1 MKISIVIPVYNEA
14 ERLGACL
21 ESIAAQRQRPFE
33 VIVVDNNS
41 TDETANVAS
50 SFPFVTLITEARQ
63 GVVHARTTGFNA
75 ARGDIVGR
83 IDADTLLPDDWTR
96 QIKRIFSQSDVDG
109 ISGAAEY
116 YDFPLEIADRI
127 DGFLRQRLARQ
138 LGSWN
143 YLWGANM
150 AIRRKAWE
158 AVRSELCEAPA
169 MHEDFDLAIHMQE
182 LGLAVRYEPALVA
195 GVSSRRVDSDFLDY
209 VRYTLVSPYT
219 YKQHGLSGRRHMY
232 LILSVCWLTYL
243 PARILY
249 RGYDYETD
257 TYSLAKAFATTVP
270 RPDPTTNIV

>member
-21 ESIAAQRQRPFE
+21 DSITAQRRRPFE

-41 TDETANVAS
+41 TDDTAKVAR
-50 SFPFVTLITEARQ
+50 SFPFVKLLREPRQ

-75 ARGDIVGR
+75 ARGDIIGR
-83 IDADTLLPDDWTR
+83 IDADTLLPDDWTK
-96 QIKRIFSQSDVDG
+96 QVARIFTQSDSDA

-116 YDFPLEIADRI
+116 YDFPLELAGRI
-127 DGFLRQRLARQ
+127 DGLLRQRLANQ
-138 LGSWN
+138 LGSWK

-150 AIRRKAWE
+150 AIRRSAWE
-158 AVRSELCEAPA
+158 AVREELCEAPA
-169 MHEDFDLAIHMQE
+169 IHEDFDIAIHMQE
-182 LGLAVRYEPALVA
+182 LGLAVTYEPELIA

-219 YKQHGLSGRRHMY
+219 YKQHGLTGRRHMY
-232 LILSVCWLTYL
+232 LILSICWLTYL
-243 PARILY
+243 PGRILY

-257 TYSLAKAFATTVP
+257 SFSLAKAFAATVP
-270 RPDPTTNIV
+270 RTDPTTNIV